1 MKKQKYSNRTKIVG
15 TIAIVFTVLHLLVS
29 FTDIIDLDVS
39 IEGGF
44 WLFWLVIMIS
54 IHFDRKHH
62 EDSKSLY
69 FYSF

>member
-1 MKKQKYSNRTKIVG
+1 
-15 TIAIVFTVLHLLVS
+15 FTN
-29 FTDIIDLDVS
+29 IIDLDVS